1 MQAKIIL
8 ILGLALLAA
17 SANAQTVPAGSGT
30 LTGKQRIGASG
41 CGNDSGP
48 SSVTVNLAADGTFS
62 ANANGDTYAGTSTTM
77 GRVTRLTLDMGSKFL
92 LESVLEDDSSDLCG
106 EAVDIDSQ
114 SLTLTQATL
123 KVNKRQTAAKLQLKA
138 AATGTSASGDGKG
151 KFRLTAVGAWTPL

>member
-48 SSVTVNLAADGTFS
+48 TSVVVNLAANGTFS

-77 GRVTRLTLDMGSKFL
+77 GRVTRLTLDMGSQFL
-92 LESVLEDDSSDLCG
+92 LESVLEDDASNLCE
-106 EAVDIDSQ
+106 EAVDIT
-114 SLTLTQATL
+114 SLTVTQATL
-123 KVNKRQTAAKLQLKA
+123 KVNKRQTAAKLQVKA
-138 AATGTSASGDGKG
+138 NGTGTSTSGSGRG
-151 KFRLTAVGAWTPL
+151 KFALKAVGPWQ